1 MKGMTL
7 HDMVR
12 VASQLRL
19 STRALRAEMSNLHK
33 LRLPCVLHWDHNHF
47 VVLTRVGKRAVTIH
61 DPALGARKIP
71 LEEVS
76 RRFTGI
82 ALEAWPAE
90 GFERKTERARI
101 RILDIVRRTE
111 GFAAAAVQI
120 LLMSL
125 FVEIIVIATPIGFQL
140 VLDEVIVAD
149 DRNLLVLIAL
159 GLGLSCLP
167 GGYGLHPLLGH
178 HGRRCQAHLAVEDGP
193 VRPLAAPASQLL
205 RTAPCGRPGFA
216 LYLS

>member
-1 MKGMTL
+1 
-7 HDMVR
+7 
-12 VASQLRL
+12 
-19 STRALRAEMSNLHK
+19 MSNLNE

-101 RILDIVRRTE
+101 RFST
-111 GFAAAAVQI
+111 
-120 LLMSL
+120 
-125 FVEIIVIATPIGFQL
+125 
-140 VLDEVIVAD
+140 
-149 DRNLLVLIAL
+149 
-159 GLGLSCLP
+159 SCGEP
-167 GGYGLHPLLGH
+167 KGS
-178 HGRRCQAHLAVEDGP
+178 RQ
-193 VRPLAAPASQLL
+193 RPS
-205 RTAPCGRPGFA
+205 R
-216 LYLS
+216 SW